1 MLNKID
7 PEILKKVISQRCN
20 IHIYDIII
28 IKNEDADGILNEDA
42 DGILVFIKNTSLKF
56 YITYKANSQIYQ
68 VKAVLTP
75 CYLLPYGASE
85 NFNSYVNNFTL
96 LLNKAVNVR
105 SAIFN
110 FLNSS
115 YS

>member
-1 MLNKID
+1 MMNRID

-28 IKNEDADGILNEDA
+28 IKNEDT

-56 YITYKANSQIYQ
+56 YITYKASSQIYQ
-68 VKAVLTP
+68 VKAVLSP

>member
-1 MLNKID
+1 MLNRID

-28 IKNEDADGILNEDA
+28 IKNEDT

-56 YITYKANSQIYQ
+56 YITYKASSQIYQ

>member
-28 IKNEDADGILNEDA
+28 IKNEDT
-42 DGILVFIKNTSLKF
+42 DGILVFIKNQSLKF
-56 YITYKANSQIYQ
+56 YITYKASSQIYQ

>member
-28 IKNEDADGILNEDA
+28 IKNEDADGIL
-42 DGILVFIKNTSLKF
+42 VFIKNTSLKF

-68 VKAVLTP
+68 VKALLTP

>member
-1 MLNKID
+1 MMNRID

-28 IKNEDADGILNEDA
+28 IKNEDT

-56 YITYKANSQIYQ
+56 YITYKASSQIYQ

>member
-1 MLNKID
+1 MMNRID

-28 IKNEDADGILNEDA
+28 IKNEDADGIL
-42 DGILVFIKNTSLKF
+42 VFIKNQSLKF
-56 YITYKANSQIYQ
+56 YITYKASSQIYQ

-85 NFNSYVNNFTL
+85 NFNTYVNNFTL

>member
-1 MLNKID
+1 MMNRID
-7 PEILKKVISQRCN
+7 PEVLKKVISQRCN

-28 IKNEDADGILNEDA
+28 IKNEDADGIL
-42 DGILVFIKNTSLKF
+42 VFIKNQSLKF
-56 YITYKANSQIYQ
+56 YITYKASSQIYQ

>member
-1 MLNKID
+1 MMNRID
-7 PEILKKVISQRCN
+7 PEMLKKVISQRCN

-28 IKNEDADGILNEDA
+28 IKNEDADGIL
-42 DGILVFIKNTSLKF
+42 VFIKNQSLKF
-56 YITYKANSQIYQ
+56 YITYKASSQIYQ

>member
-1 MLNKID
+1 MMNRID
-7 PEILKKVISQRCN
+7 PDILKKVISQRCN

-28 IKNEDADGILNEDA
+28 IKNEDADGIL
-42 DGILVFIKNTSLKF
+42 VFIKNTSLKF
-56 YITYKANSQIYQ
+56 YITYKASSQIYQ
-68 VKAVLTP
+68 VKAVLSP

>member
-1 MLNKID
+1 MLNRID

-28 IKNEDADGILNEDA
+28 IKNDDA
-42 DGILVFIKNTSLKF
+42 DGILVFIKNMSLKF
-56 YITYKANSQIYQ
+56 YITYKASSQIYQ
-68 VKAVLTP
+68 VKAVLSP

>member
-1 MLNKID
+1 MLNRID

-28 IKNEDADGILNEDA
+28 IKNEDADGIL
-42 DGILVFIKNTSLKF
+42 VFIKNMSLKF
-56 YITYKANSQIYQ
+56 YITYKASSQIYQ

>member
-28 IKNEDADGILNEDA
+28 IKNEDADGIL
-42 DGILVFIKNTSLKF
+42 VFIKNMSLKF
-56 YITYKANSQIYQ
+56 YITYKASSQIYQ

>member
-1 MLNKID
+1 MLNRID

-28 IKNEDADGILNEDA
+28 IKNEDADGIL
-42 DGILVFIKNTSLKF
+42 VFIKNMSLKF
-56 YITYKANSQIYQ
+56 YITYKASSQIYQ

-85 NFNSYVNNFTL
+85 NFNSYVNNFTI

>member
-1 MLNKID
+1 MLNRID

-28 IKNEDADGILNEDA
+28 IKNEDADGIL
-42 DGILVFIKNTSLKF
+42 VFVKNMSLKF
-56 YITYKANSQIYQ
+56 YITYKASSQIYQ

-85 NFNSYVNNFTL
+85 NFNTYVNNFTL

>member
-1 MLNKID
+1 MLNRID

-28 IKNEDADGILNEDA
+28 IKNEDS
-42 DGILVFIKNTSLKF
+42 DGILVFIKNMSLKF
-56 YITYKANSQIYQ
+56 YITYKASSQIYQ

-75 CYLLPYGASE
+75 CYLLPYGTSE

>member
-1 MLNKID
+1 MISRID

-28 IKNEDADGILNEDA
+28 IKNDDAE
-42 DGILVFIKNTSLKF
+42 GILVFIKNTSLKF
-56 YITYKANSQIYQ
+56 YITYKASSQIYQ

>member
-1 MLNKID
+1 MLNRID

-28 IKNEDADGILNEDA
+28 IKNEDT

-56 YITYKANSQIYQ
+56 YITYKASSQIYQ

-105 SAIFN
+105 SVIFN

>member
-1 MLNKID
+1 MLNRID

-28 IKNEDADGILNEDA
+28 IKNEDADGIL
-42 DGILVFIKNTSLKF
+42 IFIKNTSLKF
-56 YITYKANSQIYQ
+56 YITYKASSQIYQ

-105 SAIFN
+105 SVIFN

>member
-1 MLNKID
+1 MLNRID

-28 IKNEDADGILNEDA
+28 IKNEDADGIL
-42 DGILVFIKNTSLKF
+42 IFIKNTSLKF
-56 YITYKANSQIYQ
+56 YITYKASSQIYQ

>member
-1 MLNKID
+1 MLNRID

-28 IKNEDADGILNEDA
+28 IKNEDADGIL
-42 DGILVFIKNTSLKF
+42 VFIKNQSLKF
-56 YITYKANSQIYQ
+56 YITYKASSQIYQ

-115 YS
+115 YI

>member
-1 MLNKID
+1 MISKID
-7 PEILKKVISQRCN
+7 PEMLKKVISQRCN

-28 IKNEDADGILNEDA
+28 IKNEDADGIL
-42 DGILVFIKNTSLKF
+42 VFIKNTSLKF
-56 YITYKANSQIYQ
+56 YITYKASSQIYQ

>member
-1 MLNKID
+1 MLSRID

-28 IKNEDADGILNEDA
+28 IKNEDADGIL
-42 DGILVFIKNTSLKF
+42 VFIKNQSLKF
-56 YITYKANSQIYQ
+56 YITYKASSQIYQ

>member
-1 MLNKID
+1 MMNKID

-28 IKNEDADGILNEDA
+28 IKNEDADGIL
-42 DGILVFIKNTSLKF
+42 VFIKNTSLKF
-56 YITYKANSQIYQ
+56 YITYKASSQIYQ

-85 NFNSYVNNFTL
+85 NFNTYVNNFTL

-105 SAIFN
+105 SVIFN

>member
-28 IKNEDADGILNEDA
+28 IKNEDADGIL
-42 DGILVFIKNTSLKF
+42 VFIKNTSLKF

-68 VKAVLTP
+68 VKAVLSP

>member
-1 MLNKID
+1 MLNRID

-28 IKNEDADGILNEDA
+28 IKNEDADGIL
-42 DGILVFIKNTSLKF
+42 VFIKNQSLKF
-56 YITYKANSQIYQ
+56 YITYKASSQIYQ

-105 SAIFN
+105 SVIFN

>member
-1 MLNKID
+1 MMNRID

-28 IKNEDADGILNEDA
+28 IKNEDA

>member
-1 MLNKID
+1 MLNRID

-28 IKNEDADGILNEDA
+28 IKNDDA
-42 DGILVFIKNTSLKF
+42 DGILVFIKNLSLKF
-56 YITYKANSQIYQ
+56 YITYKASSQIYQ

>member
-1 MLNKID
+1 MLNRID

-28 IKNEDADGILNEDA
+28 IKNEDADGIL
-42 DGILVFIKNTSLKF
+42 VFIKNMSLKF
-56 YITYKANSQIYQ
+56 YITYKASSQIYQ

-105 SAIFN
+105 SVIFN

>member
-1 MLNKID
+1 MLNRID

-28 IKNEDADGILNEDA
+28 IKNEDADGIL
-42 DGILVFIKNTSLKF
+42 VFIKNTSLKF
-56 YITYKANSQIYQ
+56 YITYKASSQIYQ

-105 SAIFN
+105 SVIFN

>member
-1 MLNKID
+1 MMNRID

-28 IKNEDADGILNEDA
+28 IKNEDADGIL
-42 DGILVFIKNTSLKF
+42 VFIKNTSLKF
-56 YITYKANSQIYQ
+56 YITYKASSQIYQ

-105 SAIFN
+105 SVIFN

>member
-1 MLNKID
+1 MLSRID

-28 IKNEDADGILNEDA
+28 IKNEDADGIL
-42 DGILVFIKNTSLKF
+42 VFIKNTSLKF
-56 YITYKANSQIYQ
+56 YITYKASSQIYQ

-85 NFNSYVNNFTL
+85 SFNSYVNNFTL

>member
-1 MLNKID
+1 MLNRID

-28 IKNEDADGILNEDA
+28 IKNEDADGIL
-42 DGILVFIKNTSLKF
+42 VFIKNQSLKF
-56 YITYKANSQIYQ
+56 YITYKASSQIYQ
-68 VKAVLTP
+68 VKAVLSP

-105 SAIFN
+105 STIFN

>member
-1 MLNKID
+1 MLNRID

-28 IKNEDADGILNEDA
+28 VKNEDAE
-42 DGILVFIKNTSLKF
+42 GILVFIKNLSLKF
-56 YITYKANSQIYQ
+56 YITYKASSQIYQ

-110 FLNSS
+110 FLNLS

>member
-1 MLNKID
+1 MLSRID

-28 IKNEDADGILNEDA
+28 IKNEDADGIL
-42 DGILVFIKNTSLKF
+42 VFIKNTSLKF
-56 YITYKANSQIYQ
+56 YITYKASSQIYQ

-105 SAIFN
+105 SVIFN

>member
-1 MLNKID
+1 MLNRID

-28 IKNEDADGILNEDA
+28 IKNEDADGIL
-42 DGILVFIKNTSLKF
+42 VFIKNTSLKF
-56 YITYKANSQIYQ
+56 YITYKASSQIYQ

-96 LLNKAVNVR
+96 LLNKSVNVR
-105 SAIFN
+105 SVIFN

-115 YS
+115 YI

>member
-28 IKNEDADGILNEDA
+28 IKNEDADGIL
-42 DGILVFIKNTSLKF
+42 VFIKNTSLKF
-56 YITYKANSQIYQ
+56 YITYKASSQIYQ

-105 SAIFN
+105 SVIFN

>member
-1 MLNKID
+1 MLSRID
-7 PEILKKVISQRCN
+7 PEILKKIISQRCN

-28 IKNEDADGILNEDA
+28 IKNEDADGIL
-42 DGILVFIKNTSLKF
+42 VFIKNMSLKF
-56 YITYKANSQIYQ
+56 YITYKASSQIYQ

-85 NFNSYVNNFTL
+85 SFNSYVNNFTL
-96 LLNKAVNVR
+96 LLNKAVNVK

>member
-1 MLNKID
+1 MLNRID

-28 IKNEDADGILNEDA
+28 IKNEDADGIL
-42 DGILVFIKNTSLKF
+42 VFIKNTSLKF
-56 YITYKANSQIYQ
+56 YITYKASSQIYQ

-75 CYLLPYGASE
+75 CYLLPYGESE

>member
-1 MLNKID
+1 MISRID

-28 IKNEDADGILNEDA
+28 IKNEDADGIL
-42 DGILVFIKNTSLKF
+42 VFIKNTSLKF
-56 YITYKANSQIYQ
+56 YITYKASSQIYQ

>member
-1 MLNKID
+1 MMSRID

-28 IKNEDADGILNEDA
+28 IKNEDADGIL
-42 DGILVFIKNTSLKF
+42 VFIKNQSLKF
-56 YITYKANSQIYQ
+56 YITYKASSQIYQ
-68 VKAVLTP
+68 VKAVLSP

-105 SAIFN
+105 STIFN